1 MAAVD
6 YYLKVTCKNA
16 GDIAGESKADGHTD
30 EIDISSWSWGEVNSG
45 SGRGVGGQGA
55 GRVDMQDIH
64 FTATMSKASTALML
78 ACATGDAVDKAVLTC
93 RKAGGD
99 QGEFLI
105 VTLED
110 GLISSYQ
117 TGGSQ
122 GDLIPTDQFS
132 INFSKIKIEYKIQDP
147 DSGAMSA
154 GGDATFDLR
163 TVKAG

>member
-16 GDIAGESKADGHTD
+16 GVINGESQADGHTD
-30 EIDISSWSWGEVNSG
+30 EIDISSWSWGATNSG

-64 FTATMSKASTALML
+64 FTLTMCKASAALML
-78 ACATGDAVDKAVLTC
+78 ACATGDPVTEAVLSC
-93 RKAGGD
+93 RKAGGGQQD
-99 QGEFLI
+99 FLVI
-105 VTLED
+105 TLDD

-122 GDLIPTDQFS
+122 GDLIPVDQFS
-132 INFSKIKIEYKIQDP
+132 LNFSKIHMEYKTQDP
-147 DSGAMSA
+147 DSGAMNSA
-154 GGDATFDLR
+154 GDATYDLR